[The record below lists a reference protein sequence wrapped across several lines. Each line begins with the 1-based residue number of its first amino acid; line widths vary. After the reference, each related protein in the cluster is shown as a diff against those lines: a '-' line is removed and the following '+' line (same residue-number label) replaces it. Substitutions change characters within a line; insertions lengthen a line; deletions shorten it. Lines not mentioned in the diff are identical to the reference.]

1 MPAHPRH
8 GVGHGRHPTGGEQV
22 ARLLRVE
29 LSSSAVDLEPGV
41 SASVTVRIV
50 NTSQIVERYAVT
62 VVGPAERWSTV
73 APAEL
78 PLMPDT
84 EGTVE
89 VTMTAPAEHAPPAGT
104 AVVGIKVSSTRTGA
118 SWVEELEVRV
128 SPVARATLALAP
140 ELRRTSGTADYEAVI
155 DNQGNLPLSLELRG
169 EDQERVARFQFVP
182 PALEVWPEE
191 PARVRVRV
199 TVPSRWTGPD
209 VTRMLTVHAYGAPE
223 PLQASATLVQRSR
236 LTSGL
241 LRAIGGVAAVA
252 VIAGALIIPR
262 LLGGDDDPAD
272 GPTTTVGPVTTPT
285 GPATSEAGQTT
296 VTEPPTSDG
305 GSDTTATPTTEP
317 LGEPVVVRFNTRPDG
332 GALTGDLPLSGNE
345 YAGKGI
351 LLRAVPGTCPAS
363 PQAGIRREDTNN
375 VGVPYLTTMDP
386 SDSNLCNNSPI
397 EVQFTQPVRSVTLV
411 ITGESVAYT
420 MDLFDPS
427 GQPIDS
433 VIREAVQSG
442 ATVEVPSTAGVGDI
456 ARVRFGRPGA
466 VTAVIE
472 ISYRR

>member
-1 MPAHPRH
+1 
-8 GVGHGRHPTGGEQV
+8 V

-209 VTRMLTVHAYGAPE
+209 VTRMLTVHAFGAPE

-252 VIAGALIIPR
+252 VIAGALIVPR
-262 LLGGDDDPAD
+262 LLGGDDPAD
-272 GPTTTVGPVTTPT
+272 GPETTVGPVTTPT
-285 GPATSEAGQTT
+285 GPATSEGGQTT
-296 VTEPPTSDG
+296 VSEPETTG
-305 GSDTTATPTTEP
+305 GGEATTTTPTTEP
-317 LGEPVVVRFNTRPDG
+317 LGQEVVVPFNTRPDG
-332 GALTGDLPLSGNE
+332 GALTADLPLSGNE
-345 YAGKGI
+345 YTGKGI
-351 LLRAVPGTCPAS
+351 RLRAVAGACPAT
-363 PQAGIRREDTNN
+363 PQAGIRREDTNE
-375 VGVPYLTTMDP
+375 VSVPYLTTMDP
-386 SDSNLCNNSPI
+386 NDSSLCNDSPI
-397 EVQFTQPVRSVTLV
+397 EIEFTQPVRRVTLV
-411 ITGESVAYT
+411 FTGASALYT
-420 MDLFDPS
+420 MDLFGPS
-427 GQPIDS
+427 GQAIKS
-433 VIREAVQSG
+433 VPGEAVQGG
-442 ATVEVPSTAGVGDI
+442 ALAEVSATDVGDI
-456 ARVRFGRPGA
+456 AKVTFGRPGA
-466 VTAVIE
+466 VTAVTE
-472 ISYRR
+472 IRYRR

>member
-1 MPAHPRH
+1 
-8 GVGHGRHPTGGEQV
+8 V

-29 LSSSAVDLEPGV
+29 LSSSAVDLEPGAPV
-41 SASVTVRIV
+41 SLTVRIV

-73 APAEL
+73 VPAEL

-140 ELRRTSGTADYEAVI
+140 ELRRTSGTADFEAVI

-236 LTSGL
+236 LASGL
-241 LRAIGGVAAVA
+241 LRAVGGVAAVA
-252 VIAGALIIPR
+252 VIAGALLVPR

-272 GPTTTVGPVTTPT
+272 GPETTVGPVTTPT
-285 GPATSEAGQTT
+285 GPATSEADQTT
-296 VTEPPTSDG
+296 VTEPATSDG
-305 GSDTTATPTTEP
+305 GPDTTATPTTAP
-317 LGEPVVVRFNTRPDG
+317 LGEPVVVRFDTRPDG
-332 GALTGDLPLSGNE
+332 GALTADLPLSGNA

-351 LLRAVPGTCPAS
+351 QLRGVPAPGHCPTATQTAIRVPGTN
-363 PQAGIRREDTNN
+363 GIGEAF
-375 VGVPYLTTMDP
+375 LTSADP
-386 SDSNLCNNSPI
+386 NDVNLCNDSPI
-397 EVQFTQPVRSVTLV
+397 EIAFSQPVRNVTLTF
-411 ITGESVAYT
+411 TGANASYT
-420 MDLFDPS
+420 MTLFDPS
-427 GQPIDS
+427 GQQITS
-433 VIREAVQSG
+433 VNRDAVQGG
-442 ATVEVPSTAGVGDI
+442 ATVEVSSTRGVADV
-456 ARVRFGRPGA
+456 ARVTFGRPASPTA
-466 VTAVIE
+466 VTE

>member
-1 MPAHPRH
+1 M
-8 GVGHGRHPTGGEQV
+8 

-209 VTRMLTVHAYGAPE
+209 VTRMLTVHAFGAPE

-252 VIAGALIIPR
+252 VIAGALLVPR

-272 GPTTTVGPVTTPT
+272 GPETTVGPVTTPT

-332 GALTGDLPLSGNE
+332 GALTADLPLSGNE

-351 LLRAVPGTCPAS
+351 QLRGVPAPGGHCPTAT
-363 PQAGIRREDTNN
+363 QTAIRVPDTNGIA
-375 VGVPYLTTMDP
+375 VAFLTSADP
-386 SDSNLCNNSPI
+386 NDVNLCNDSPI
-397 EVQFTQPVRSVTLV
+397 EVAFSQPVRSVTLAFR
-411 ITGESVAYT
+411 GASASYT
-420 MDLFDPS
+420 MALFDPS
-427 GQPIDS
+427 GQQISS
-433 VIREAVQSG
+433 VSRDAVQGG
-442 ATVEVPSTAGVGDI
+442 ATVEVSSTRGVADV
-456 ARVRFGRPGA
+456 ARVTFGRPASPTA
-466 VTAVIE
+466 VTE